1 MAVLRVASTAQ
12 RKGGRQGSKMSFT
25 RGKAK
30 FLQTSNDGLVIV
42 LKWEET
48 GKCMKVLLYVC
59 FLRFHTVIY
68 YRHRSVVSCD
78 TNSWILLGKLL
89 TVVNNIS

>member
-42 LKWEET
+42 LEWEET

-68 YRHRSVVSCD
+68 YRHRSVVQTLSVSGD
-78 TNSWILLGKLL
+78 TNS
-89 TVVNNIS
+89 

>member
-1 MAVLRVASTAQ
+1 M
-12 RKGGRQGSKMSFT
+12 
-25 RGKAK
+25 
-30 FLQTSNDGLVIV
+30 
-42 LKWEET
+42 KWEET

-68 YRHRSVVSCD
+68 YWHRSVVSGD

-89 TVVNNIS
+89 TVVKNIS